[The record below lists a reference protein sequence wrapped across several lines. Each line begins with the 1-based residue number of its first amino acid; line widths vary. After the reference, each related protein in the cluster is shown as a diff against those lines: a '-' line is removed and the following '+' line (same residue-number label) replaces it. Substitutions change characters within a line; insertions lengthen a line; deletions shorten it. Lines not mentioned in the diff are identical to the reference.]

1 MANVA
6 VVDTQL
12 VNYLGGSELEA
23 AITHLAG
30 SLAAATCRWL
40 LLIGRFDEREQ
51 WKESGCKSAAQWL
64 SWQCGLGPGAAREH
78 LRVAHRLEG
87 LPAIRESFGLGE
99 LSYSKV
105 RALTRCATE
114 STEAELVEV
123 ARHGT
128 ATHIER
134 IAQGY
139 RRARMPKRAT
149 RPVKSYAA
157 N

>member
-1 MANVA
+1 MVNVA
-6 VVDTQL
+6 VFDAERVDDLQ
-12 VNYLGGSELEA
+12 GAELEA
-23 AITHLAG
+23 VITRLAG

-78 LRVAHRLEG
+78 LRVAHRLKG
-87 LPAIRESFGLGE
+87 LPAIRESFEQGE

-114 STEAELVEV
+114 STEAERAEV

-128 ATHIER
+128 ATHVER
-134 IAQGY
+134 IARGY
-139 RRARMPKRAT
+139 RRAENAEADT
-149 RPVKSYAA
+149 AA
-157 N
+157 CQE